1 MEYRSDKMAVMKF
14 FVFLPVNMI
23 SAMIYIENNKNDK
36 VKKKFFFAIS
46 SKYAEQTKNVSTG
59 SIRVVAIWFSS
70 RNKNKRETM
79 ADRDTVNINNMFFTF
94 ALLKIPQNIPHPT
107 VTKKSNQVPM

>member
-1 MEYRSDKMAVMKF
+1 MAVMKF

-23 SAMIYIENNKNDK
+23 FAMIYIANNKNDK

-46 SKYAEQTKNVSTG
+46 SKYAEHTKNVSTG

-79 ADRDTVNINNMFFTF
+79 ADRDTVNINNIFFVF
-94 ALLKIPQNIPHPT
+94 VSLMIPQKIPQPS